1 MSKKNFPVSEDEILA
16 QVLEEKKLGLDFVR
30 TKRDLF
36 RQRLTLYNNIAG
48 KQNKIYVRLI
58 RSVMQTLL

>member
-48 KQNKIYVRLI
+48 KQQAPIQL
-58 RSVMQTLL
+58 